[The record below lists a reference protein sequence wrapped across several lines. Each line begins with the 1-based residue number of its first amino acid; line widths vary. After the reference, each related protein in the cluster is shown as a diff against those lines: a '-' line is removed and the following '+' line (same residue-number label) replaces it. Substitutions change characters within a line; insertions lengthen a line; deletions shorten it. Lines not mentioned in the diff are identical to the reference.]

1 MSHADSPQNLGV
13 EVRWPAKSP
22 RLSDASCREAEEPHP
37 QSQQKSWQHL
47 LSLVSHAYA
56 HHHEASRPPETKVCL
71 VDALHQQQRWALPLN
86 TAPHAEQREPR
97 HRRAQPDGQ
106 HSLAELAE
114 ERGPWQPH
122 V

>member
-13 EVRWPAKSP
+13 QVRWPAKSP
-22 RLSDASCREAEEPHP
+22 RLSDASGREAEEPHP

-47 LSLVSHAYA
+47 LSLV
-56 HHHEASRPPETKVCL
+56 
-71 VDALHQQQRWALPLN
+71 
-86 TAPHAEQREPR
+86 
-97 HRRAQPDGQ
+97 PDGQ